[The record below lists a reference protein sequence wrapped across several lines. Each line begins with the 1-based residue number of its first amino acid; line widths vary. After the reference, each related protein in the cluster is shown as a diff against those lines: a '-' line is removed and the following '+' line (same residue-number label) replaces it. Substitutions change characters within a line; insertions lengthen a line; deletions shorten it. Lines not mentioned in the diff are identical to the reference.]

1 MISQLGRGLRDLGQD
16 LINIEVNTIVT
27 DSISGRKMPGYPHAL
42 LDIAQKYADFLSGPR
57 VGLNLD
63 NFARCFCMGSSAVDE
78 SLIERI
84 SSPQGRQ
91 GQIIDFKRRQLER
104 NKARLPQNGQ
114 SANLEQEMAFMREVR
129 PQFNA
134 GGTNYSFML
143 TNGWESFELLRWAA
157 NNILFITPE
166 EDESQPSKD
175 QQTSAIKSEKIR
187 AVLFRILRNCDQL
200 KVVADDLRGAANGT
214 RFIGRTRRDLVN
226 LNEVPKIAPP
236 HHLTRIRKIWDLGV
250 DQIVFQ
256 TVVQLD
262 GDIVFRASE
271 KHLTA
276 QDPPLVRAHERALAT
291 GLNHW
296 HQLFTLVFSLIS
308 EKIGKIFD
316 PDFETKDEKKKP
328 SAEPSPS
335 IEP

>member
-1 MISQLGRGLRDLGQD
+1 MINQLGRGLRDLGQD

-27 DSISGRKMPGYPHAL
+27 DSISGRKMPSYPHAL
-42 LDIAQKYADFLSGPR
+42 LDIAQKYADFLSGPK

-63 NFARCFCMGSSAVDE
+63 NFARRFCMGASAADE

-84 SSPQGRQ
+84 SSPRGRD
-91 GQIIDFKRRQLER
+91 GRIINFKRRQLER

-114 SANLEQEMAFMREVR
+114 SANLEQEMAFMRGVR
-129 PQFNA
+129 PQFNP
-134 GGTNYSFML
+134 GGTHYSFML

-157 NNILFITPE
+157 NNILFMTPE
-166 EDESQPSKD
+166 ENDSRPSEEKP
-175 QQTSAIKSEKIR
+175 TSAIKTEKVR

-214 RFIGRTRRDLVN
+214 RFIGRTRSDLVN

-236 HHLTRIRKIWDLGV
+236 HHLTRIRKIWDLGI

-262 GDIVFRASE
+262 GDVVFRASE
-271 KHLTA
+271 KHLAVPNT
-276 QDPPLVRAHERALAT
+276 PLVQAHEKALAT

-296 HQLFTLVFSLIS
+296 HQLFELVLSLITG
-308 EKIGKIFD
+308 KIRRIFD
-316 PDFETKDEKKKP
+316 PDFETKEDKKKP
-328 SAEPSPS
+328 SAAPPPS